1 MPCSNQTCTVHIFL
15 PFRNRYIY
23 VLSVYYFN
31 DSTRPPM
38 TSSTTCD
45 IMPGP
50 SSWRHVMAFYLI
62 NLLVNFK
69 STRRSCMESKCF
81 QQRTLILPPQKMLS
95 LASPQQQIPGHSSLT
110 HSPYVRQLIHVTLP
124 SPLLLSSPPFG
135 FWEKPRVI
143 SKRYKYHQTPKTSP

>member
-50 SSWRHVMAFYLI
+50 SSWRHVTGILFDYFVGKLQVNSQIVYGIKVLPTEDPYITTAENALAGVTAAANPGAF
-62 NLLVNFK
+62 LVD
-69 STRRSCMESKCF
+69 
-81 QQRTLILPPQKMLS
+81 
-95 LASPQQQIPGHSSLT
+95 
-110 HSPYVRQLIHVTLP
+110 TLP
-124 SPLLLSSPPFG
+124 ICTSAHPCYSPFPPSSFLSPFWLLGKASCNL
-135 FWEKPRVI
+135 
-143 SKRYKYHQTPKTSP
+143 